1 MDRGSA
7 IHFFSYGSDRFNG
20 SRITILPNTGSIGL
34 DLKIFFLKLSRYVSY
49 TLTISFVGLTL
60 FSWSF
65 YSSDLTEKCKTMF
78 ALIPGIQCC
87 IRLALFIT
95 KHSKLQHKLLTETQ
109 KVLMENEKASKDR
122 EFIVKRGAKI
132 AQIASIALLG
142 GYFAF
147 ILGFTLLCLIH
158 HFIYGTN
165 YLTYYTKYPF
175 DIESEAAYLLVSL
188 YLAFLS
194 HCGYSMLATFDST
207 LVVFVTQMVTN
218 ADLFVLRLRE
228 IGSEIANLDK
238 KNIKYAPKVKKL
250 MKEIVDEHRKYN
262 NYLKLFLDYANASIF
277 LIISLSVIS
286 NAACMIT
293 IMTSDFFAAYGFLAL
308 CIVQLF
314 VACIIGTTIA
324 HQNDKIYDCLWNF
337 EWFNLP
343 VSDQKTF
350 LVILHYFQ
358 QPINMKIP
366 FIGFVNM
373 ELFKAV

>member
-1 MDRGSA
+1 MKPSETFDKAHSY
-7 IHFFSYGSDRFNG
+7 IHQ
-20 SRITILPNTGSIGL
+20 IAHSIGL
-34 DLKIFFLKLSRYVSY
+34 DLKNPFLAWSRNAFY
-49 TLTISFVGLTL
+49 TLTMTVLSVSI

-65 YSSDLTEKCKTMF
+65 LSSDLTEKCKTMF
-78 ALIPGIQCC
+78 AFVPGIQCVT
-87 IRLALFIT
+87 RSVLFVA
-95 KHSKLQHKLLTETQ
+95 KNSKLQHKLLTETQ
-109 KVLMENEKASKDR
+109 KLLIENEKASKDR
-122 EFIVKRGAKI
+122 ENVVKRGAKI

-142 GYFAF
+142 VYSAF
-147 ILGFTLLCLIH
+147 MFGFTLFCLIH

-165 YLTYYTKYPF
+165 YLTYFLKYPF
-175 DIESEAAYLLVSL
+175 DIESEAVYLLVSL
-188 YLAFLS
+188 YLALVT
-194 HCGYSMLATFDST
+194 HVGYVMLAIYDST
-207 LVVFVTQMVTN
+207 LVVFVTQMVTI
-218 ADLFVLRLRE
+218 ADLFALRLRE
-228 IGSEIANLDK
+228 IGTEIANLDK
-238 KNIKYAPKVKKL
+238 KNIKYAATVKKL

-286 NAACMIT
+286 NAACLIT

-308 CIVQLF
+308 CMVQLF

-324 HQNDKIYDCLWNF
+324 HQNEKIYACLCNF

-350 LVILHYFQ
+350 LVILHNIQ
-358 QPINMKIP
+358 QSIDMNIP